1 MSIDIHSADEILSV
15 PVSVLS
21 DVQSIPDDLT
31 NFKDLIEQTDNN
43 GILQIYSYK
52 YCDNLSPEE
61 VKKIRGLVYNGE
73 QRLFGSLGYTEEYT
87 ENDTKELAN
96 ISFKNA
102 IYFPSEE
109 GTLIRVFSYDNIWY
123 VSTNRRLDAFKSRWG
138 CSKSFGEIFSE
149 ALLGNQNDSESVIN
163 NLTETL
169 NKDHVYLFLVRNIEQ
184 NRIVSKAPLNNTV
197 YHVGT
202 LLNGKELCLKTKVL
216 GVPSQS
222 PLDFQYFDDVLG
234 YVKNTDPFVRQGV
247 IAFLE
252 DGRQIKIINSKYHLY
267 SQVRGNESSIK
278 FRYLCVRNN
287 PTFVRM
293 IHELY
298 PESIPIFSLYESLI
312 LKIAK
317 KIHSAYIKRF
327 INKEHTVVDKVSYR
341 IIHEAHGRHIADRN
355 FKVSLEVIISI
366 LSEQRFLSTLNFLIK
381 QEIYPKIQ

>member
-52 YCDNLSPEE
+52 YCDNLSSEE

-87 ENDTKELAN
+87 ENDTKELSN

-109 GTLIRVFSYDNIWY
+109 GTLIRVFSYNNIWY

-149 ALLGNQNDSESVIN
+149 ALLVNQNDSDSVIN

-202 LLNGKELCLKTKVL
+202 LLNGKELCLKTEVL
-216 GVPSQS
+216 GVPSQV
-222 PLDFQYFDDVLG
+222 PLDFQCFDDVLG

-252 DGRQIKIINSKYHLY
+252 DGRQVKIINSKYHLY
-267 SQVRGNESSIK
+267 SQVRGLDVN
-278 FRYLCVRNN
+278 LV
-287 PTFVRM
+287 
-293 IHELY
+293 
-298 PESIPIFSLYESLI
+298 
-312 LKIAK
+312 
-317 KIHSAYIKRF
+317 
-327 INKEHTVVDKVSYR
+327 
-341 IIHEAHGRHIADRN
+341 
-355 FKVSLEVIISI
+355 
-366 LSEQRFLSTLNFLIK
+366 
-381 QEIYPKIQ
+381 